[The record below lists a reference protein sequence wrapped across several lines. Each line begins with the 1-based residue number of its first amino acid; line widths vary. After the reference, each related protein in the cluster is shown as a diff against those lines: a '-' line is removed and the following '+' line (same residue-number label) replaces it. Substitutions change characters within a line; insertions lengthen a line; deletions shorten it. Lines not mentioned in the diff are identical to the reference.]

1 MTFKEQRL
9 AFAKILSNHYPQEEI
24 SSFFYLL
31 TEHHF
36 GLTKFETHQKDAED
50 FTEAKEPLFV
60 EALQKLQRSEPI
72 QYILGKT
79 EFFGHPFKVN
89 KHTLIPR
96 PETEELVAWILADQ
110 KNNSSE
116 IHILDIGTGSGCI
129 AISLAKELENAKV
142 SALDISKGALEVAR
156 ENAKKNI
163 VEVDFVQRDI
173 LTSEAVAASYDI
185 IVSNPPYVRN
195 LEKKMMQKNVL
206 VHEPETAL
214 FVSDNDPLVF
224 YRRIAQLA
232 RKNLKEGGFLYFEI
246 NEYLGAEMTEL
257 ITYLGFKNCSIK
269 KDIYGKDRMMRAS
282 L

>member
-9 AFAKILSNHYPQEEI
+9 AFAKILNTYYPQEEI

-50 FTEAKEPLFV
+50 FPEAKEPFFFQ
-60 EALQKLQRSEPI
+60 ALQKLQRSEPI
-72 QYILGKT
+72 QYILGET
-79 EFFGHPFKVN
+79 EFYGHPFKVN

-96 PETEELVAWILADQ
+96 PETEELVEWILADQ

-129 AISLAKELENAKV
+129 AISLAKELKNAKV
-142 SALDISKGALEVAR
+142 SALDISEGALEVAR
-156 ENAKKNI
+156 ENAKINT

-173 LTSEAVAASYDI
+173 LTSETVTASYDI

-214 FVSDNDPLVF
+214 FVSDDDPLVF

-232 RKNLKEGGFLYFEI
+232 HENLKEGGFLYFEI

-257 ITYLGFKNCSIK
+257 ITHLGFKNCSIK

-282 L
+282 I

>member
-9 AFAKILSNHYPQEEI
+9 AFAKILNTYYPQEEI

-50 FTEAKEPLFV
+50 FPEAKEPFFFQ
-60 EALQKLQRSEPI
+60 ALQKLQRSEPI
-72 QYILGKT
+72 QYILGET
-79 EFFGHPFKVN
+79 EFYGHPFKVN

-96 PETEELVAWILADQ
+96 PETEELVELILADQ

-129 AISLAKELENAKV
+129 AISLAKELKNAKV
-142 SALDISKGALEVAR
+142 SALDISEGALEVAR
-156 ENAKKNI
+156 ENAKINT

-173 LTSEAVAASYDI
+173 LTSETVTASYDI

-214 FVSDNDPLVF
+214 FVSDDDPLVF

-232 RKNLKEGGFLYFEI
+232 HENLKEGGFLYFEI

-257 ITYLGFKNCSIK
+257 ITHLGFKNCSIK

-282 L
+282 I